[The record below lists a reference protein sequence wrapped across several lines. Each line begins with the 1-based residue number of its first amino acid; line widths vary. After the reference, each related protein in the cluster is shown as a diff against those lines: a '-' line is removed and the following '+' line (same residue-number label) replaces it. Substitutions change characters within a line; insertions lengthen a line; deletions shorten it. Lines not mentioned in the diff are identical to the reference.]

1 MFLLKVAY
9 NEYMKRFVVLGIS
22 DEVTACDCC
31 GKTGL
36 KRTVAMTEDGDNVLF
51 FGCTCAANKLNAQ
64 RGYVYC
70 DGREVAGW
78 ASKKSRTSQDFVKS
92 KAGAR

>member
-1 MFLLKVAY
+1 MAY

-22 DEVTACDCC
+22 DEVTTCDCC

-36 KRTVAMTEDGDNVLF
+36 KRTVAMTNDGDTVLF
-51 FGCTCAANKLNAQ
+51 LGCTCAANKLNAD
-64 RGYVYC
+64 RGHVFC

-78 ASKKSRTSQDFVKS
+78 ASNKPRSSQDFVKS
-92 KAGAR
+92 KAVAR